1 MKKVFIIVTTS
12 LFILTSCGDK
22 NITHNSDG
30 SVTVNTIEIGNGIRA
45 FGGQLPLNVTFKDD
59 VIKNVEILENHET
72 PDYLD
77 CVEKEM
83 LPKFIDLPISDIDK
97 IDGVSGATFSS
108 KGLRNNIKVAAD
120 YYKKNK

>member
-1 MKKVFIIVTTS
+1 M
-12 LFILTSCGDK
+12 
-22 NITHNSDG
+22 
-30 SVTVNTIEIGNGIRA
+30 
-45 FGGQLPLNVTFKDD
+45 NVTFKDD

-83 LPKFIDLPISDIDK
+83 LPKFIDLPIDEVDK
-97 IDGVSGATFSS
+97 IDGFSGATFTS
-108 KGLRNNIKVAAD
+108 KALRNNIKVAAD